1 MVLKRLHTWAN
12 RHKSCSSKY
21 EKIASNTSS
30 GSSYCKYWAA
40 VGPRKVLPTLG
51 GESRAGST
59 LTGYKRRDRL
69 RAGNMKLLASEPPIG
84 SALQCCSGMELCTV
98 GGCVSGAPVAC
109 VLLMGNDALVEGA
122 WMTAD
127 DCVEVLDVLLL
138 LQLGPED
145 GPTITPVVNVL
156 PVVVCEYDDVD
167 GTDDEDDEEGL
178 ELEDNTDVG
187 HCS

>member
-1 MVLKRLHTWAN
+1 
-12 RHKSCSSKY
+12 
-21 EKIASNTSS
+21 
-30 GSSYCKYWAA
+30 
-40 VGPRKVLPTLG
+40 
-51 GESRAGST
+51 
-59 LTGYKRRDRL
+59 
-69 RAGNMKLLASEPPIG
+69 
-84 SALQCCSGMELCTV
+84 MELCTV

-156 PVVVCEYDDVD
+156 PVVVCEHDDV
-167 GTDDEDDEEGL
+167 DDEEGL